1 MKAPRITAIVLLV
14 AALPEGGATAVRGA
28 DPAAAAGPPVE
39 RVRVVDRG
47 WIRVGL
53 TATITDRAGKPVTG
67 LGRGDFTVTEND
79 RPIDLADFGP
89 EEGRADRPLS
99 VAVLLDLSGSMGHQ
113 IKDVE
118 KAARA
123 LLSGLRPGD
132 EIMVAKFNDQLT
144 VLQPFTGEARDFD
157 RSLRRIG
164 RAVGGT
170 AIFRSIEKTL
180 KDVRGR
186 PGRKVILVVSDGLD
200 NDVDRG
206 APALQS
212 IYLQDLLRLC
222 FRTQTTVYGIRPG
235 MAASWSPF
243 EDFVTQ
249 SGGRL
254 LYTGGELARVFARL
268 AEEFLSQYYFGYDID
283 PKINEGGWRRVRVRV
298 TRPDLTVRAI
308 QGYFTP
314 GDHLETLLRDL
325 DDGEP
330 GMRSDAAWDLGFVD
344 DPRARVGLRQAL
356 GDKVPAVRR
365 AAVEGLA
372 RLRDADSI
380 PAIIERLGD
389 RDHQV
394 REAAAAGLDEF
405 GPAAVDPL
413 AQAVSAAAAVRRPG
427 DAALGAAAAL
437 GRIGDDRAVDPLAAL
452 ARSRSDEGR
461 TAAVAALASLG
472 LAAGLTPLR
481 EALADE
487 SPVVRKAALEGVA
500 SIAGNAA
507 RSLIEDH
514 LKHETDP
521 AVRNAAL
528 GLLERM

>member
-1 MKAPRITAIVLLV
+1 MKASRMTAPVLLA
-14 AALPEGGATAVRGA
+14 AALAAGGGNPAGGAG
-28 DPAAAAGPPVE
+28 PAASAGPPVE

-53 TATITDRAGKPVTG
+53 TATVTDRSGRPVTG
-67 LGRGDFTVTEND
+67 LGRDDFVVTEND
-79 RPIDLADFGP
+79 RPIDLSDFGP

-99 VAVLLDLSGSMGHQ
+99 VAILLDLSGSMGHQ

-118 KAARA
+118 KAASA

-132 EIMVAKFNDQLT
+132 EILVAKFNDQLT
-144 VLQPFTGEARDFD
+144 VLQPFTGDARELDH
-157 RSLRRIG
+157 SLRRIG

-186 PGRKVILVVSDGLD
+186 PGRKVILVVSDGID
-200 NDVDRG
+200 NDIDRG
-206 APALQS
+206 TPVLQS

-222 FRTQTTVYGIRPG
+222 FRTQATVYGIRPG
-235 MAASWSPF
+235 MTASWSPF

-249 SGGRL
+249 TGGRL
-254 LYTGGELARVFARL
+254 LYTGGDLARVFARL

-283 PKINEGGWRRVRVRV
+283 PKIGKGGWRRVRVRV

-308 QGYFTP
+308 QGFFTP

-325 DDGEP
+325 DDSEP

-344 DPRARVGLRQAL
+344 DPRARQGLRQAL
-356 GDKVPAVRR
+356 GDRDATVRR
-365 AAVEGLA
+365 VAVEGLA
-372 RLRDADSI
+372 RLRDAESI

-394 REAAAAGLDEF
+394 REAASAGLDEL
-405 GPAAVDPL
+405 GPAVVDPL
-413 AQAVSAAAAVRRPG
+413 AQVVLAAAAVRRPG
-427 DAALGAAAAL
+427 AAALGAAAAL

-452 ARSRSDEGR
+452 ARGRSDEAR
-461 TAAVAALASLG
+461 TAAVAALATLG
-472 LAAGLTPLR
+472 LAAGLAPLR

-487 SPVVRKAALEGVA
+487 SPMVRQAALEGVA

-507 RSLIEDH
+507 RPLIEDH

-521 AVRNAAL
+521 AVRSAAL

>member
-1 MKAPRITAIVLLV
+1 MKATRIMAVASLAGALL
-14 AALPEGGATAVRGA
+14 AAGGAARGA
-28 DPAAAAGPPVE
+28 APAAGAGPPVE

-53 TATITDRAGKPVTG
+53 TATVTDRAGRPVTG
-67 LGRGDFTVTEND
+67 LRRDDFVVTEND
-79 RPIDLADFGP
+79 KPIDLSDFGP

-99 VAVLLDLSGSMGHQ
+99 VAILLDLSGSMGSQ

-132 EIMVAKFNDQLT
+132 EVMVAKFNDQIT
-144 VLQPFTGEARDFD
+144 VLQPFTGDARDLD

-164 RAVGGT
+164 RAFGGT

-200 NDVDRG
+200 NDIDR
-206 APALQS
+206 AEPALQS
-212 IYLQDLLRLC
+212 LYLQDLLRLC

-249 SGGRL
+249 TGGRL
-254 LYTGGELARVFARL
+254 LYTGGEPARVFARL
-268 AEEFLSQYYFGYDID
+268 AEEFQSQYYFGYDID
-283 PKINEGGWRRVRVRV
+283 PKVNEGGWRRVRVRM

-314 GDHLETLLRDL
+314 RDHLETLLRDL
-325 DDGEP
+325 DDREA

-344 DPRARVGLRQAL
+344 DPRARAGLREAL
-356 GDKVPAVRR
+356 GDKDAAVRQ
-365 AAVEGLA
+365 AAVEGLG

-380 PAIIERLGD
+380 GAIIERLGD
-389 RDHQV
+389 RDRPV
-394 REAAAAGLDEF
+394 REAAAACLDGF

-413 AQAVSAAAAVRRPG
+413 AQAVMAAADARRPG
-427 DAALGAAAAL
+427 SAALGAAAAL

-452 ARSRSDEGR
+452 AHGRSDEGR
-461 TAAVAALASLG
+461 TAAVAALTSLG
-472 LAAGLTPLR
+472 LAAGLAPLR

-487 SPVVRKAALEGVA
+487 NPDVRKAALEGVA

-507 RSLIEDH
+507 RPLIEDR

-521 AVRNAAL
+521 AVRSAAL
-528 GLLERM
+528 GILERL